1 LEKEMKKAV
10 IKISGKALNELFTS
24 DKWIK
29 AINKLSKNYDGLILV
44 HGAGKDISEWSKALG
59 YDVKFI
65 DGQRVTTTGIMD
77 VVAAVQAGVLN
88 AKIVSKLIS
97 SGLNAVG
104 LTGIDHGSFI
114 ATNVNDKLGFVGVPK
129 QVKSISW
136 INDLLNEKVIP
147 VFSSVCRDTEG
158 NLMNV
163 NADIFTEVLAA
174 SVKAESVYFVSD
186 VQGVM
191 LNGNYQSTLSVEDIL
206 KGIDEGEIT
215 DGMIPKMNSC
225 LDLLNKGINKIWIGS
240 KMFEEFVSEKN
251 FSGGTWIVQSTI

>member
-1 LEKEMKKAV
+1 MKIAV
-10 IKISGKALNELFTS
+10 IKISGKALGELFTS

-29 AINKLSKNYDGLILV
+29 SIKKLNQNYDGLIIV

-59 YDVKFI
+59 HEVKFI
-65 DGQRVTTTGIMD
+65 EGQRVTTDGIMD
-77 VVAAVQAGVLN
+77 VVAAVQSGMLN
-88 AKIVSKLIS
+88 SKIVSKLIS

-114 ATNVNDKLGFVGVPK
+114 AKNVNKKLGFVGIPQ
-129 QVKSISW
+129 QVKSTGW
-136 INDLLNEKVIP
+136 INDLMNNKVIP
-147 VFSSVCRDTEG
+147 VFSSVCRDAKG

-174 SVKAESVYFVSD
+174 SVKAESVFFVSD

-191 LNGNYQSTLSVEDIL
+191 LNGNYQSTLGALEIL
-206 KGIDEGEIT
+206 KGINEGEIT
-215 DGMIPKMNSC
+215 EGMIPKMNSC

-240 KMFEEFVSEKN
+240 KMFEEFVGEKK
-251 FSGGTWIVQSTI
+251 FSGGTWIVQSTY